1 MPTAGPPG
9 DRILQQRDP
18 SDPICSS
25 SAPTPLLQKGMPGSA
40 SKQKEVIDPAEEKEE
55 PEARDRDSNWKNAM
69 LMLLP
74 KSILPARS
82 CCGCGAL
89 CWTFGDSQIW
99 RGVWQIPCIRKHL
112 QTAYE
117 RCRKPKEATRN
128 YLRLQTGRRGSRQ
141 PSCSQHRL
149 FKGVQLST
157 HRLSPI
163 SSLHMSQ
170 QADALQDKISWPRL
184 DGQRQI
190 RQQSVPPAPP
200 SPGDQ

>member
-1 MPTAGPPG
+1 MFVFFFFGRKLSHDNAF
-9 DRILQQRDP
+9 LQ
-18 SDPICSS
+18 CSLKCPLLALLATGS
-25 SAPTPLLQKGMPGSA
+25 CSREIRLIRSAPAVPPLLCSKRAMPGSA

-149 FKGVQLST
+149 FEG
-157 HRLSPI
+157 
-163 SSLHMSQ
+163 
-170 QADALQDKISWPRL
+170 
-184 DGQRQI
+184 G
-190 RQQSVPPAPP
+190 
-200 SPGDQ
+200 